1 MPATSTNAMNRSRIS
16 LRLLMLITALAAVVF
31 FVRFYVLEN
40 RIRRTDWSE
49 FDRYRPSVVENSG
62 DIPSAPDRVD

>member
-1 MPATSTNAMNRSRIS
+1 MNYSRFS
-16 LRLLMLITALAAVVF
+16 LRHLMLITTLAAVVF

-49 FDRYRPSVVENSG
+49 FDRYRPGPVSTHLEA
-62 DIPSAPDRVD
+62 PSAPDRVE

>member
-1 MPATSTNAMNRSRIS
+1 
-16 LRLLMLITALAAVVF
+16 MLITTLAAVVF

-49 FDRYRPSVVENSG
+49 FDRYRPGPVSTHL
-62 DIPSAPDRVD
+62 DAPSAPDRVE

>member
-1 MPATSTNAMNRSRIS
+1 MNRSRFS
-16 LRLLMLITALAAVVF
+16 LRLLMLVTTLAAVVF

-49 FDRYRPSVVENSG
+49 FDRYRPAPVSTRLDV
-62 DIPSAPDRVD
+62 PSAPDRVE

>member
-1 MPATSTNAMNRSRIS
+1 MNRSRFS
-16 LRLLMLITALAAVVF
+16 LRVLLLVTALAALVF

-49 FDRYRPSVVENSG
+49 FDRYRPSSPEA
-62 DIPSAPDRVD
+62 PSDTAPAPDRVE

>member
-1 MPATSTNAMNRSRIS
+1 MNRSRFS
-16 LRLLMLITALAAVVF
+16 LRLLMLITTLAAVVF

-49 FDRYRPSVVENSG
+49 FDRYRPVPASAPSEV
-62 DIPSAPDRVD
+62 PSAPDRVE

>member
-1 MPATSTNAMNRSRIS
+1 MPIMSTDSMNCSRFS
-16 LRLLMLITALAAVVF
+16 LRLLMLATALAAVVL

-49 FDRYRPSVVENSG
+49 FDRYRPSAVEA
-62 DIPSAPDRVD
+62 PSDVPPTPDRVD

>member
-1 MPATSTNAMNRSRIS
+1 MTRSRFS

-49 FDRYRPSVVENSG
+49 FDRYRPSAVAAPG
-62 DIPSAPDRVD
+62 DIPPAPDRVD